1 METKKNVMSAKVIA
15 PLLGIVVVFAVCQ
28 VIFLEL
34 VSHGVL
40 SVLVAVVLTL
50 LLVAAGFAVIYMKLK
65 RLLEGFSQVMT
76 AGNLADVKVFNE
88 ENKLAQRDD
97 EVGNMVRNVQASFRS
112 LANVTIGIR
121 KATTELGEV
130 SSDFQKLFEQ
140 MNTSLGETVGEVDT
154 IANNTIAQ
162 ADHTVDMNEKIDAIS
177 ASIERIADNID
188 NLTKNAEDMK
198 ENNLLAEKIMQ
209 ELIAISEESGKAIE
223 DVREQTDRT
232 NQSAQQIRTATEI
245 IEGISAQTNLL
256 ALNASIEAARAGEQG
271 KGFAVVAE
279 EIRTLA
285 DQSRESTEQIN
296 KVVTDLINNSG
307 VSVEITQKVSEAF
320 VKQNE
325 KIQSTE
331 EIFRTLNQEIRQ
343 VGDSIEGIDAE
354 VEELGAHKDVIEHS
368 VTSLTDMAKQ
378 NADSAKVTTEMMENY
393 RQVVDDCNHMTD
405 KVVGVSDELVGYLNE
420 LNPEKVKNKFA
431 NRFE

>member
-1 METKKNVMSAKVIA
+1 METKKSVMSTKVIA

-34 VSHGVL
+34 VSHGIL

-50 LLVAAGFAVIYMKLK
+50 LVIAAGFAVVYMKLK
-65 RLLEGFSQVMT
+65 GLLEGFSQVMT
-76 AGNLADVKVFNE
+76 AGNLENAKVFSE

-97 EVGNMVRNVQASFRS
+97 EVGNMVRNIQASFRS

-140 MNTSLGETVGEVDT
+140 MNTSLGETVGEVDS

-188 NLTKNAEDMK
+188 SLTKNAEDMK

-368 VTSLTDMAKQ
+368 VASLTDMAKQ

-405 KVVGVSDELVGYLNE
+405 KVVGVSDELVGYLSE
-420 LNPEKVKNKFA
+420 LDPEKVKSKFA